1 MKRIAALLVLALFVL
16 LMPPVRGADQPYD
29 FYAILS
35 LTGASAFVG
44 QGSAQTLNAF
54 ERMVNRTGGIA
65 GRPLHMVIE
74 DDQSSP
80 VVSVQLANQIFAKGV
95 PAILGPSFGATCV
108 AVMPLVKNGPVM
120 YCIANVIHPPNGSYA
135 FSANLSTKDFTAAG
149 FRYLQAKGV
158 RKIAL
163 LTSTDASGID
173 GEQVALDDLKSPEF
187 RNLQLVADEHF
198 AVTDLSVA
206 AQMARVKASGAQAL
220 DAWTTGTPFGTV
232 LRAVQETGWDGT
244 VMTNGGNVSKI
255 QMTQYAQIIPRDMIL
270 TGSSY
275 MNTTNLVPRVQAA
288 RTVFLAA
295 MHDIGIDNPDNSTT
309 GAWDPMLLMIA
320 GLRQLGP
327 SATATQLRDY
337 MLKQRSFAGISGIYD
352 FVARA
357 DNRGIDPR
365 SSPIVRWDKASGE
378 FVTVSEPGGTPLS
391 P

>member
-1 MKRIAALLVLALFVL
+1 MKRTAALLVLALFVL
-16 LMPPVRGADQPYD
+16 LAPPVRGADEPYD

-95 PAILGPSFGATCV
+95 PAIMGPSFGATCV

-198 AVTDLSVA
+198 ALTDLSVD

-255 QMTQYAQIIPRDMIL
+255 QMTQYAQFIPRDMIL
-270 TGSSY
+270 TGGSY
-275 MNTTNLVPRVQAA
+275 MNITNLAPRVQAA

-337 MLKQRSFAGISGIYD
+337 ILKQRSFAGISGTYN

-357 DNRGIDPR
+357 DNRGIDPL

-378 FVTVSEPGGTPLS
+378 FVTVSQPGGLPLA